1 MDFLCGF
8 MLTTLELLIRVLKGN
23 RPLCVEILH
32 TGMSADFYKTGRQLR
47 EHSGGG
53 KKGVRIL
60 ECRQAV
66 EEKRSIR

>member
-8 MLTTLELLIRVLKGN
+8 MSTTPELLIRILKGN

-47 EHSGGG
+47 EHSCE
-53 KKGVRIL
+53 KSIPIL
-60 ECRQAV
+60 EGKQVV
-66 EEKRSIR
+66 EEKPSSR